1 MKKSCDSEYI
11 SLKKKISD
19 LKNKMHISHS
29 RSQFKKLQ
37 DELTLAENKLR
48 EYQKGVVVVEETKEK
63 ADQA

>member
-11 SLKKKISD
+11 RLKKKISD

-48 EYQKGVVVVEETKEK
+48 EYQKGAIVVEK
-63 ADQA
+63 AD

>member
-1 MKKSCDSEYI
+1 MKKSCDSDYI
-11 SLKKKISD
+11 RLKKKISD

-48 EYQKGVVVVEETKEK
+48 EYQKGVVVVEK
-63 ADQA
+63 AD

>member
-1 MKKSCDSEYI
+1 M
-11 SLKKKISD
+11 KKKISD

-48 EYQKGVVVVEETKEK
+48 ECQKGVIVVEKTKEK
-63 ADQA
+63 VDQA

>member
-11 SLKKKISD
+11 KLKKKISD

-48 EYQKGVVVVEETKEK
+48 DYQKGVIVIEK
-63 ADQA
+63 AD

>member
-11 SLKKKISD
+11 RLKKKISD

-48 EYQKGVVVVEETKEK
+48 ECQKCVIVVEKTKEK
-63 ADQA
+63 VDQA

>member
-11 SLKKKISD
+11 RLKKKISD

-48 EYQKGVVVVEETKEK
+48 ECQKGVIVVEKTKEK
-63 ADQA
+63 AD